1 MGFLS
6 IWKGNQRINE
16 HVVNAVLAVAIGL
29 ISAVGAIAFR
39 FMIKYFQDLFYHNTK
54 DFLTFHHT
62 LPLYWKILMPALG
75 GLVVGPLIY
84 FGARET
90 KGHGVPEIMEALLL
104 KGGRIRPRL
113 TFMQMLVSAICIG
126 SGASVG
132 REGPIVMIGSAAGS
146 TVGQLMKVPH
156 ERLRTLVGCGAAAGI
171 AATFNAPIA
180 GVLFA
185 VEVLLNDFRLEKFSP
200 IILASVTATALSRH
214 YYGNFPALQVPP
226 YKLLN
231 PTEFVFYAILG
242 ILCGVVALLFIEVLY
257 KSEDFFD
264 RLSLPD
270 YLKPFLGGLGMGI
283 ILIFFPH
290 VFGVGYGTVNL
301 ALKGALTWKLL
312 FVLIFVKIIA
322 TSITLGS
329 GESGGVFAPSLFIGA
344 MTGGAFGYL
353 VHLLFPHLTANSGA
367 YALVGM
373 GALVG
378 ATTHGPITAILI
390 IFELTGNYLIILPLM
405 VSCIIST
412 FIATSLKDGSIYTL
426 KLKRKGL
433 TLKRGWEQ
441 TILET
446 FKVKDIMS
454 RDFQTISENATIDEV
469 IEGLSKSS
477 HSYLLVTNAKGELV
491 GILSFHDVRKALLEK
506 KEKERITAAEIAT
519 KKVVSVTPNDS
530 LLIAQHK
537 LGTLGVS
544 QLPVVDESNPKK
556 VVGII
561 SLKDLIA
568 FHERELLKMI

>member
-1 MGFLS
+1 MKFLS
-6 IWKGNQRINE
+6 VWTANERINE
-16 HVVNAVLAVAIGL
+16 HVVNAILAVFIGL
-29 ISAVGAIAFR
+29 IGGVGAIAFR
-39 FMIKYFQDLFYHNTK
+39 FMIKFFQDLFYHNPN
-54 DFLTFHHT
+54 DFLTFCRSV
-62 LPLYWKILMPALG
+62 PLHLKILIPALG
-75 GLVVGPLIY
+75 GLIAGPLIY

-104 KGGRIRPRL
+104 KSGRIRPRL
-113 TFMQMLVSAICIG
+113 TFMQMLISAICIG
-126 SGASVG
+126 SGGSAG

-146 TVGQLMKVPH
+146 TIGQLFKAPQ

-185 VEVLLNDFRLEKFSP
+185 VEILLNDFRLEKFSP

-214 YYGNFPALQVPP
+214 YYGNFPALQVPS
-226 YKLLN
+226 YELLN
-231 PTEFVFYAILG
+231 ATEFIFYAILG
-242 ILCGVVALLFIEVLY
+242 ILCGLIALLFVEVLY

-264 RLSLPD
+264 HLPLPG
-270 YLKPFLGGLGMGI
+270 YIKPLLGGTCIGV

-301 ALKGALTWKLL
+301 ALKGDLSWKLL
-312 FVLIFVKIIA
+312 FLLIFIKIIA

-353 VHLLFPHLTANSGA
+353 IHTLFPQLTASPGA

-433 TLKRGWEQ
+433 SLKRGWEQ
-441 TILET
+441 TILES
-446 FKVKDIMS
+446 FQVKDIMTK
-454 RDFQTISENATIDEV
+454 DFQSISEKATVDEIV
-469 IEGLSKSS
+469 ETLGKSS
-477 HSYLLVTNAKGELV
+477 HSYLLVTNSQGELV
-491 GILSFHDVRKALLEK
+491 GILSFHDVRKALLGGGK
-506 KEKERITAAEIAT
+506 RKEITAADIAT
-519 KKVVSVTPNDS
+519 KNVVSVTPNDS
-530 LLIAQHK
+530 LLTAQHK
-537 LGTLGVS
+537 LGSLGVS
-544 QLPVVDESNPKK
+544 QLPVIDKRNPKR
-556 VVGII
+556 VVGIV
-561 SLKDLIA
+561 SLKDIIA
-568 FHERELLKMI
+568 FHERELLKRI